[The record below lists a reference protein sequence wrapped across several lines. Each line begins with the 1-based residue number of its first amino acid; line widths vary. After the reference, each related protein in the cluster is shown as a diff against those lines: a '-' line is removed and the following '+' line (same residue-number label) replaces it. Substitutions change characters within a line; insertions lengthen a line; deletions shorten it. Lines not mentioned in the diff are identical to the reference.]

1 MKQALYGIA
10 GGLVAGLLFLTIMF
24 MGPLSGSNS
33 AAPIETA
40 TPSASPSATLNQAP
54 VTESATVSEEVTLC
68 SVKDFETA
76 EGILQLQ
83 AQVVDSSTSAI
94 LFDRSGNV
102 ASRTASVL
110 KLVTAAAALETLGPD
125 YTVTTRVYVD
135 ALDPSI
141 IYLVGAGDVTLSR
154 TGANEQSV
162 YRNAPKISSL
172 VKQIKQALPGQ
183 TFSQIVLDTSLY
195 GATNGDWKT
204 DWDTKG
210 IKEGY
215 MSRVSALQ
223 FDGDR
228 DNPAGKDSARGNDP
242 VARAGKWFKQA
253 LGDVATDAKVTV
265 GLTAPDANEIAKVNS
280 RPIKEWIDYMLVV
293 SDNTLAEALARLVAL
308 DAGYG
313 GSFASLDVA
322 YKKALAR
329 TGLSFSGLKIE
340 DGSGLSDY
348 NAASPAFINSL
359 LALADRGYND
369 FEVIVDGMPV
379 AGTPGSLSYRMESA
393 AGKITAKTGWIQSGY
408 TLAGFMDTP
417 DGAHLIFTIYNLG
430 QVSTANREALDDLA
444 LAIYKCGASL
454 SND

>member
-24 MGPLSGSNS
+24 LGPLSGNS
-33 AAPIETA
+33 SAQPTQTA
-40 TPSASPSATLNQAP
+40 TATSSPQATLTQAP
-54 VTESATVSEEVTLC
+54 TTESASISEEIALC
-68 SVKDFETA
+68 SVKEAETA

-94 LFDRSGNV
+94 LFDRSGSV

-135 ALDPSI
+135 VADPSI
-141 IYLVGAGDVTLSR
+141 LYLVGAGDVTLSR
-154 TGANEQSV
+154 TGVNEQSV
-162 YRNAPKISSL
+162 YKNAPKITTL

-195 GATNGDWKT
+195 GAANGDWKT

-253 LGDVATDAKVTV
+253 LGELAANAKVSV
-265 GLTAPDANEIAKVNS
+265 GITAPDADEVAKVNS

-322 YKKALAR
+322 YKKALAK
-329 TGLSFSGLKIE
+329 TGLNFSGLKIE

-348 NAASPAFINSL
+348 NAASPAFINGVLSL
-359 LALADRGYND
+359 VDRGYND
-369 FEVIVDGMPV
+369 FEVILGGMPV

-430 QVSTANREALDDLA
+430 QVSTANRDALDDLA
-444 LAIYKCGASL
+444 LAIYNCGASL

>member
-1 MKQALYGIA
+1 MKQALIGI
-10 GGLVAGLLFLTIMF
+10 GSGLVAGALFLTIMF
-24 MGPLSGSNS
+24 LGPLSGSNPQVS
-33 AAPIETA
+33 ETA
-40 TPSASPSATLNQAP
+40 SASSQPTATLTTSPEATP
-54 VTESATVSEEVTLC
+54 TPTETEIPLC
-68 SVKDFETA
+68 SVKDAETA
-76 EGILQLQ
+76 PGILDLQ
-83 AQVVDSSTSAI
+83 AQVIDTATSQV

-135 ALDPSI
+135 AVDPSI
-141 IYLVGAGDVTLSR
+141 LYLVGAGDVTLSR

-162 YRNAPKISSL
+162 YRNAPKIATL

-195 GATNGDWKT
+195 GAANGDWKV
-204 DWDTKG
+204 DWDIKG

-228 DNPAGKDSARGNDP
+228 DNPSGKDSARGNDP

-253 LGDVATDAKVTV
+253 LGDVAADATV
-265 GLTAPDANEIAKVNS
+265 SVGISAPDATEIAKVNS
-280 RPIKEWIDYMLVV
+280 RPIREWIDYMLLV

-322 YKKALAR
+322 YKKALAA
-329 TGLSFSGLKIE
+329 TSLNLSGMKIE
-340 DGSGLSDY
+340 DGSGLSDF
-348 NAASPAFINSL
+348 NAASPALINSL
-359 LALADRGYND
+359 LGLVDKGYND
-369 FEVIVDGMPV
+369 FEVILEGMPV

-430 QVSTANREALDDLA
+430 KVSSANRDAMDNLA
-444 LAIYKCGASL
+444 LAIYNCGANL
-454 SND
+454 GNE